1 MNVSL
6 TPELEAFVH
15 QKVATGRYNSAS
27 EVIRESLRLLEEE
40 EWTKESRRDEIKKE
54 VLKGYEQ
61 IRNGRYIELKNED
74 ELRGYFEQ
82 KIKKGRERLKSKE

>member
-40 EWTKESRRDEIKKE
+40 GWVKERRMEEIKKE

-61 IRNGRYIELKNED
+61 IRNGEGLEFKDEK
-74 ELRGYFEQ
+74 ELRLHFEE
-82 KIKKGRERLKSKE
+82 KIRKGRERLLSKE